1 MGITTHVLDIAK
13 GCPAR
18 GVRVKLERIV
28 AIAAQAADQATTAW
42 ELIGDGE
49 TDIDGRLK
57 TLVPPDVALTPSTY
71 RLTFDTHGYARK
83 NLFECFFPEVQ
94 IVFDSKDSSQ
104 HYHVPLL
111 FSPYGYST
119 YRGT

>member
-1 MGITTHVLDIAK
+1 MGITTHVLDVAR
-13 GCPAR
+13 GSPAR

-28 AIAAQAADQATTAW
+28 GDAW

-49 TDIDGRLK
+49 TDLDGRVQ
-57 TLVPPDVALTPSTY
+57 TLVAPDVALIPSTY

-83 NLFECFFPEVQ
+83 NLFDCFFPEVQ
-94 IVFDSKDSSQ
+94 IVFDVKDSSQ

-119 YRGT
+119 YRGS